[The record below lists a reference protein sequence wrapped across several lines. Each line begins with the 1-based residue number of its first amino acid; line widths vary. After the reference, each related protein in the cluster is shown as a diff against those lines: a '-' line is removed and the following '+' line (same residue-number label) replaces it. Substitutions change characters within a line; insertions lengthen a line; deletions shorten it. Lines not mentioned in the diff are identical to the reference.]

1 MDVSRLL
8 LSFILVIATP
18 GAYSD
23 SSCVHLNTES
33 YKLLEGEAFYYVLDE
48 VEPNLPDENMTWFK
62 NGPEI
67 QNITTDETQMIHYHG
82 GALLFLNISV
92 NDSGHYTARE
102 ITPGGCYLY
111 HLKIAVY
118 NGSSGE
124 NLNYGDNKISDLN
137 KRVTC
142 PDPVVKTC
150 TAFNGTFTWFK
161 GNNFLSGHHKNELRV
176 DNATKKDE
184 DTYTCVCTWK
194 HNHKE
199 YKSSGSR
206 KLFVPD
212 PIVNSN
218 VEILSPSEPEQLVEI
233 GASTVLNC
241 TVFCGI
247 NAKRGCDA
255 NWHINGKPVN
265 QMEGYNET
273 KLLTEQPS
281 GRTFFTAILTIEK
294 VSKEDFTHE
303 FKCRGLGYYGGAY
316 KNVTLIKTET
326 VTTLIIKIMC
336 VSLIGVFTTAL
347 VKYFATDLVL
357 LFRPYFTSTRHKK
370 DTRMYDAYVV
380 YQTESLDEETEE
392 TLSTF
397 VTKILPSVLEDQCG
411 YRLFIQGRDDIP
423 GEDHVEMVE
432 SCIKQSKRLMII
444 LTPGSGSKMRSHA
457 SNQTSAIG
465 GLDWQVG
472 LHHALVQSEM
482 SVILIQ
488 LGETWPQ
495 DYAHLPLSLQHLIRK
510 SAPLR
515 WSESSKKA
523 SEGNSRFWKRV
534 RYLMPATPAKKN
546 YIPAVI

>member
-1 MDVSRLL
+1 MSKRCYYDLSSLQTELHFTHCIPAMLL
-8 LSFILVIATP
+8 CLQKNPCL
-18 GAYSD
+18 
-23 SSCVHLNTES
+23 HMRTEKLS

-92 NDSGHYTARE
+92 NDSGHYTA
-102 ITPGGCYLY
+102 
-111 HLKIAVY
+111 
-118 NGSSGE
+118 SGE

-150 TAFNGTFTWFK
+150 T

-206 KLFVPD
+206 KLFVPGECFLD
-212 PIVNSN
+212 LTWNI
-218 VEILSPSEPEQLVEI
+218 
-233 GASTVLNC
+233 TVLNC

-303 FKCRGLGYYGGAY
+303 FKCRGLGYYGGCC
-316 KNVTLIKTET
+316 NTHFL
-326 VTTLIIKIMC
+326 
-336 VSLIGVFTTAL
+336 VSPDCLTSFMH
-347 VKYFATDLVL
+347 DL
-357 LFRPYFTSTRHKK
+357 PCY
-370 DTRMYDAYVV
+370 TRMYDAYVV

-465 GLDWQVG
+465 GLDCFYYFDFDCLGFLCNVG